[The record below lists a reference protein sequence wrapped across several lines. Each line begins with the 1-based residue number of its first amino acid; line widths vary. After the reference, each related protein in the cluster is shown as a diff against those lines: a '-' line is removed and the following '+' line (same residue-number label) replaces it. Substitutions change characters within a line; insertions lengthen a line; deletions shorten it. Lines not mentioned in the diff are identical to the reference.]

1 MSRHIV
7 IHVFVLIITETTIII
22 KKVTKIQTIKP
33 SIAPIIMVEIPKNSF
48 MPNIQNT
55 SQKKKE
61 PIPQYTRMGNT
72 YSVNMPSRI
81 PAKFRSKYSPKITAK
96 PIKMISIVDCK

>member
-1 MSRHIV
+1 
-7 IHVFVLIITETTIII
+7 
-22 KKVTKIQTIKP
+22 
-33 SIAPIIMVEIPKNSF
+33 
-48 MPNIQNT
+48 
-55 SQKKKE
+55 
-61 PIPQYTRMGNT
+61 MGNT

>member
-7 IHVFVLIITETTIII
+7 IHVFVLIITETTIVI
-22 KKVTKIQTIKP
+22 KKSYQNPNDKTKYRTDNYGRNTKELLY
-33 SIAPIIMVEIPKNSF
+33 AEYPKYQ
-48 MPNIQNT
+48 P
-55 SQKKKE
+55 KEKE

>member
-7 IHVFVLIITETTIII
+7 IHVFVLIITETTIVI
-22 KKVTKIQTIKP
+22 KKSYQNPNDKTKYRTDNYGGNTKELLY
-33 SIAPIIMVEIPKNSF
+33 AEYPKYQ
-48 MPNIQNT
+48 P
-55 SQKKKE
+55 KE
-61 PIPQYTRMGNT
+61 KGTDSAIYKNGHT

>member
-7 IHVFVLIITETTIII
+7 IHVFVLIITETTII
-22 KKVTKIQTIKP
+22 KKSYQNPNDKTKYRTDNYGGNTKELLY
-33 SIAPIIMVEIPKNSF
+33 AEYPKYQ
-48 MPNIQNT
+48 P
-55 SQKKKE
+55 KE
-61 PIPQYTRMGNT
+61 KGTVPQYTRMGNT

-81 PAKFRSKYSPKITAK
+81 PAKFRSKYSHKITAK

>member
-7 IHVFVLIITETTIII
+7 IHVFVLIITEATIII
-22 KKVTKIQTIKP
+22 KKSYQNPNDKTKYRTDNYGGNTK
-33 SIAPIIMVEIPKNSF
+33 ELL

>member
-22 KKVTKIQTIKP
+22 KKSYQNPNDKTKYRTD
-33 SIAPIIMVEIPKNSF
+33 NYGG
-48 MPNIQNT
+48 NT
-55 SQKKKE
+55 KE
-61 PIPQYTRMGNT
+61 LLYAEYPRMGNT

>member
-7 IHVFVLIITETTIII
+7 IHVFVLIITETTIVI
-22 KKVTKIQTIKP
+22 KKSYQNPNDKTKYRTD
-33 SIAPIIMVEIPKNSF
+33 NYGGN

>member
-22 KKVTKIQTIKP
+22 KKSYQNPNDKTKYRTD
-33 SIAPIIMVEIPKNSF
+33 NYGG
-48 MPNIQNT
+48 NT
-55 SQKKKE
+55 KE
-61 PIPQYTRMGNT
+61 LLYAEYTRMGNT

>member
-7 IHVFVLIITETTIII
+7 IHVFVLIITETTIVI
-22 KKVTKIQTIKP
+22 KKSYQNPNDKTKYRTD
-33 SIAPIIMVEIPKNSF
+33 N
-48 MPNIQNT
+48 
-55 SQKKKE
+55 
-61 PIPQYTRMGNT
+61 YGGNT
-72 YSVNMPSRI
+72 KELLYAEYPKYQPKEKGTDSAIYKNGQYSVNMPSRI